1 MAGTGFFDV
10 GQQVYLPKDTLT
22 WADLGSSPYQTWDSY
37 TTWYKNLT
45 SSTTVAFTSAIIDFG
60 RSAKIVPNIQ
70 LSTAKDGSLEES
82 ITLDS
87 SNDDIPTIL
96 IEGSDNSDMSSA
108 TSVTLTRTSSPIFS
122 SLGAKRYYRVT
133 ITINSGVNTA
143 PQGISGINIDLNTTL
158 SEEVIESFNTA
169 TVDDGSTTTRVVP
182 TNNAFTDIQFVGIT
196 PRTEVSDTV
205 VTGSGGAVSLY
216 VASGYVNTGYFVGD
230 TSSVSTGSITSVPL
244 ARCVSKSTN
253 NFTIQVYLPNNAT
266 DTNGTF
272 DFLVKGLPEVAI
284 TSDGNLE

>member
-10 GQQVYLPKDTLT
+10 GQAVYLPKDTLT
-22 WADLGSSPYQTWDSY
+22 WANLGSAPYQTWDSY
-37 TTWYKNLT
+37 TTWYKNL
-45 SSTTVAFTSAIIDFG
+45 SSSSTVAFTSPIIDFG
-60 RSAKIVPNIQ
+60 RSAKVVPTIS
-70 LSTAKDGSLEES
+70 LTTAKDGLITQT

-87 SNDDIPTIL
+87 SNEDIPQFQ

-108 TSVTLTRTSSPIFS
+108 TSVTLTRTSNPTFS

-133 ITINSGVNTA
+133 TTIDAGSNTSPNA
-143 PQGISGINIDLNTTL
+143 ISGINIDLNTDTD
-158 SEEVIESFNTA
+158 EEIIESFNTA

-182 TNNAFTDIQFVGIT
+182 TNNTFTDIQFVGIT

-230 TSSVSTGSITSVPL
+230 TSSVTTGSITSVPL

-272 DFLVKGLPEVAI
+272 DFLVKGLPVVSISAE
-284 TSDGNLE
+284 GNLE

>member
-1 MAGTGFFDV
+1 MSGTGFFDV

-22 WADLGSSPYQTWDSY
+22 WANLGSSPYGSWDSY

-45 SSTTVAFTSAIIDFG
+45 SSSTVAFTSAIIDFG
-60 RSAKIVPNIQ
+60 RSAKVVPSIT
-70 LSTAKDGSLEES
+70 LSTAKDGNLTES

-87 SNDDIPTIL
+87 SNENIPQFQ

-108 TSVTLTRTSSPIFS
+108 TSVTLTRTSNPNFS
-122 SLGAKRYYRVT
+122 SLGSKRYYRVT
-133 ITINSGVNTA
+133 TTIDAGSNTSPNA
-143 PQGISGINIDLNTTL
+143 ISGINIELNTDTT
-158 SEEVIESFNTA
+158 EEIIESFNTA
-169 TVDDGSTTTRVVP
+169 TVDDGSTTARVIP
-182 TNNAFTDIQFVGIT
+182 TANTFTDIQFVGIT

-205 VTGSGGAVSLY
+205 VTGTGTVSLY
-216 VASGYVNTGYFVGD
+216 VATGYVNTGYFVGD

-244 ARCVSKSTN
+244 ARCVSKSTD

-272 DFLVKGLPEVAI
+272 DFLVKGLPVASI
-284 TSDGNLE
+284 NAEGNLE

>member
-1 MAGTGFFDV
+1 MSGTGFYDV
-10 GQQVYLPKDTLT
+10 GQAVYLPKDTLT
-22 WADLGSSPYQTWDSY
+22 WANLGSSPYGSWDSY

-45 SSTTVAFTSAIIDFG
+45 SSSTVAFTSAIIDFG
-60 RSAKIVPNIQ
+60 RSAKVVPTIT
-70 LSTAKDGSLEES
+70 LTTAKDGNLTES

-87 SNDDIPTIL
+87 SNENIPQFQ

-108 TSVTLTRTSSPIFS
+108 TSVTLTRTSNPNFT

-133 ITINSGVNTA
+133 TTIDAGSNTSPNA
-143 PQGISGINIDLNTTL
+143 ISGINIELNTDTT
-158 SEEVIESFNTA
+158 EEIIESFNTA
-169 TVDDGSTTTRVVP
+169 TVDDGSTTTRVIP
-182 TNNAFTDIQFVGIT
+182 TANTFTDITFVGIT

-205 VTGSGGAVSLY
+205 VTGTGTVSLY

-272 DFLVKGLPEVAI
+272 DFLVKGLPTASI
-284 TSDGNLE
+284 TADGNLE

>member
-1 MAGTGFFDV
+1 M
-10 GQQVYLPKDTLT
+10 T
-22 WADLGSSPYQTWDSY
+22 WANLGSSPYQTWDSY
-37 TTWYKNLT
+37 TTWYKNLS
-45 SSTTVAFTSAIIDFG
+45 SSTTVAFTSAIVDFG

-87 SNDDIPTIL
+87 SNEDIPTIL

-108 TSVTLTRTSSPIFS
+108 TSVTLTRTSSPTFT

-158 SEEVIESFNTA
+158 NEEVIESFNTA

-182 TNNAFTDIQFVGIT
+182 TSNTFTDIQFVGIT
-196 PRTEVSDTV
+196 PRTEITDTV
-205 VTGSGGAVSLY
+205 VTGSSGSVSLY

-244 ARCVSKSTN
+244 ARCVSKSTD

-272 DFLVKGLPEVAI
+272 DFIVEGLPEVAI

>member
-108 TSVTLTRTSSPIFS
+108 TSVTLTRTSSPTFS

-182 TNNAFTDIQFVGIT
+182 TNNAFTDIQFIGIT

-205 VTGSGGAVSLY
+205 VTSSGGAVSLY

>member
-108 TSVTLTRTSSPIFS
+108 TSVTLTRTSSPTFS

-182 TNNAFTDIQFVGIT
+182 TNNAFTDIQFIGIT

-205 VTGSGGAVSLY
+205 VTGTGTVSLY

>member
-1 MAGTGFFDV
+1 MSGTGFFDV

-22 WADLGSSPYQTWDSY
+22 WANLGSSPYGSWDSY

-45 SSTTVAFTSAIIDFG
+45 SSSTVAFTSAIIDFG
-60 RSAKIVPNIQ
+60 RSAKVVPTIT
-70 LSTAKDGSLEES
+70 LSTAKDGNLTES

-87 SNDDIPTIL
+87 SNENIPQFQ

-108 TSVTLTRTSSPIFS
+108 TSVTLTRTSNPNFT

-133 ITINSGVNTA
+133 TTIDAGSNTSPNA
-143 PQGISGINIDLNTTL
+143 ISGINIELNTDTT
-158 SEEVIESFNTA
+158 EEIIESFNTA
-169 TVDDGSTTTRVVP
+169 TVDDGSTTARVIP
-182 TNNAFTDIQFVGIT
+182 TANTFTDIQFVGIT

-205 VTGSGGAVSLY
+205 VTGTGTVSLY

-244 ARCVSKSTN
+244 ARCVSKSTD

-272 DFLVKGLPEVAI
+272 DFLVKGLPVASI
-284 TSDGNLE
+284 NAEGNLE

>member
-108 TSVTLTRTSSPIFS
+108 TSVTLTRTSNPTFS

-182 TNNAFTDIQFVGIT
+182 TNNAFTDIQFIGIT

-205 VTGSGGAVSLY
+205 VTGTGTVSLY

>member
-1 MAGTGFFDV
+1 MSGTGFFDV

-22 WADLGSSPYQTWDSY
+22 WANLGSSPYGSWDSY

-45 SSTTVAFTSAIIDFG
+45 SSSTVAFTSAIIDFG
-60 RSAKIVPNIQ
+60 RSAVVVPNIT
-70 LSTAKDGSLEES
+70 LSTAKDGNLTES

-87 SNDDIPTIL
+87 SNENIPQFQ

-108 TSVTLTRTSSPIFS
+108 TSVTLTRTSNPDFT

-133 ITINSGVNTA
+133 TTIDAGSNTSPNA
-143 PQGISGINIDLNTTL
+143 ISGINIDLNTTT
-158 SEEVIESFNTA
+158 EEEIIESFNTA
-169 TVDDGSTTTRVVP
+169 TVDDGSTTARVIP
-182 TNNAFTDIQFVGIT
+182 TNNTFTDITFVGIT

-205 VTGSGGAVSLY
+205 VTGTGTVSLY

-230 TSSVSTGSITSVPL
+230 ASSVSTGSITSVPL

-272 DFLVKGLPEVAI
+272 DFLVKGLPTASINDE
-284 TSDGNLE
+284 GNLE